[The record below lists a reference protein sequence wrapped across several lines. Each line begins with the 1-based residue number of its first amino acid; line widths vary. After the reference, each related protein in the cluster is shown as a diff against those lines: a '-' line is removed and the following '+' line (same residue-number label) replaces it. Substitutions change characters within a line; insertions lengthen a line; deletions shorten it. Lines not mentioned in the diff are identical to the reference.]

1 MSLSLHRQVVVAFA
15 QQIAAGLGVAI
26 EQNALDPATVTPGIE
41 KVLVQG
47 DGAEPPR
54 YQDVEGIKIY
64 GARVRV
70 LGFVGVRGNEDP
82 FAPLDDLWARILTA
96 IYADPTLDGLLY
108 GRWSGNQDTPHFDGL
123 TEGECD
129 AWRFENTANPGAT
142 FEQAWLLEYA
152 VEMADPRTLVRGDAA
167 LRAA

>member
-54 YQDVEGIKIY
+54 YQDVEGIKH
-64 GARVRV
+64 
-70 LGFVGVRGNEDP
+70 
-82 FAPLDDLWARILTA
+82 
-96 IYADPTLDGLLY
+96 LL
-108 GRWSGNQDTPHFDGL
+108 
-123 TEGECD
+123 
-129 AWRFENTANPGAT
+129 
-142 FEQAWLLEYA
+142 
-152 VEMADPRTLVRGDAA
+152 VA
-167 LRAA
+167 LRGKGLCLFKDFLCFERKIADLHGLISH